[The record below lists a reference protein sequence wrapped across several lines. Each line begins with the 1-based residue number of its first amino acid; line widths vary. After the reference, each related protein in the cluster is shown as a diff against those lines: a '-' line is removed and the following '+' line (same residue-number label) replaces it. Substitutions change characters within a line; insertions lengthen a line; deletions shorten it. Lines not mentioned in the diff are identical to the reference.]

1 MKVVTIARLFGAG
14 GHTIGEKVA
23 KRLGF
28 ELVEEEIINVVARKR
43 KVSPEWVQSVESE
56 RGNWLMNFINTIV
69 SPSFLERL
77 AEEEG
82 QGYIDE
88 DVYKETLKEVME
100 EIARESNTVIVG
112 RGGQYFLHDHPQAV
126 HVLLIADKPHR
137 IKFLMERYKMSE
149 ARAKRVIRRGDKRR
163 NNFYKKI
170 GEKHFND
177 PALYTVVINMDSV
190 LVERAVEIIVD
201 LASDL

>member
-28 ELVEEEIINVVARKR
+28 ELVEEEMINIVARKT

-56 RGNWLMNFINTIV
+56 RGNWLMNFLGTIV

-88 DVYKETLKEVME
+88 DIYKETL
-100 EIARESNTVIVG
+100 
-112 RGGQYFLHDHPQAV
+112 
-126 HVLLIADKPHR
+126 
-137 IKFLMERYKMSE
+137 
-149 ARAKRVIRRGDKRR
+149 
-163 NNFYKKI
+163 
-170 GEKHFND
+170 
-177 PALYTVVINMDSV
+177 
-190 LVERAVEIIVD
+190 
-201 LASDL
+201 